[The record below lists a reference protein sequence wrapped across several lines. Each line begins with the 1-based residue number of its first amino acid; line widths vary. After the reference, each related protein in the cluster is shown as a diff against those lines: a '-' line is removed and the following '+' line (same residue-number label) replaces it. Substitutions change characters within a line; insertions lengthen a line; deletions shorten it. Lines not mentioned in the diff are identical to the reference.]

1 MKKRKKLAFLK
12 GDMIMLVYKIDV
24 LAELK
29 KAGYSANYL
38 NMQGI
43 ISGPNLQRIRKGVMV
58 GNITL
63 DRLCS
68 LLHKQPGSIIKWIPD
83 EEES

>member
-1 MKKRKKLAFLK
+1 
-12 GDMIMLVYKIDV
+12 MLVYKIDV

-29 KAGYSANYL
+29 KAGWSANRL
-38 NMQGI
+38 NTEKVIGGI
-43 ISGPNLQRIRKGVMV
+43 NLQKIRRGEMV

-63 DRLCS
+63 DKICG